1 MNCRPTPN
9 QLLNITQQD
18 SEPALGS
25 KHDTGDEEYSFVREL
40 EYIDGLDESA
50 EEEADENAEPT
61 TEESGE
67 SDDKEDQPSADLDE
81 HDADEEDD
89 EEVRP
94 AKVAK
99 LENMRRHLR
108 QVRMASEVREA
119 GGVDEPSTQI
129 EDEDSTTVAALNIME
144 GERAASTDVDLSSS
158 TASLPEVND
167 EATERNPADA
177 AAHEENPSGS
187 SSSGRNERKRSHTH
201 A

>member
-1 MNCRPTPN
+1 M
-9 QLLNITQQD
+9 
-18 SEPALGS
+18 GS
-25 KHDTGDEEYSFVREL
+25 KYGSGKTPADEEYSFIREL
-40 EYIDGLDESA
+40 EYMDGL
-50 EEEADENAEPT
+50 EEADEEEDDEDAEPT

-67 SDDKEDQPSADLDE
+67 SDDKEDQPSTDLDE

-108 QVRMASEVREA
+108 QRRVASEVREA
-119 GGVDEPSTQI
+119 RGADEPSTQI

-144 GERAASTDVDLSSS
+144 GERAASTDVDESSS

-177 AAHEENPSGS
+177 AAHEKS
-187 SSSGRNERKRSHTH
+187 S
-201 A
+201 

>member
-1 MNCRPTPN
+1 MDPYGAGGSHFPQPHRSRHTPN

-25 KHDTGDEEYSFVREL
+25 KHDTCGAEYSFVREL

-61 TEESGE
+61 TDESGE
-67 SDDKEDQPSADLDE
+67 SAESDESANLDE

-119 GGVDEPSTQI
+119 RGVDEPSTQI

-144 GERAASTDVDLSSS
+144 GERAASTDVDESSS

-177 AAHEENPSGS
+177 AAHEKIS
-187 SSSGRNERKRSHTH
+187 
-201 A
+201 

>member
-1 MNCRPTPN
+1 MDPYGAGGSHFPQPHRSRHTPN

-25 KHDTGDEEYSFVREL
+25 KHDTCGAEYSFVREL

-61 TEESGE
+61 TDESGE
-67 SDDKEDQPSADLDE
+67 SAESDESANLDE

-89 EEVRP
+89 EDVRP

-99 LENMRRHLR
+99 LEAMRMHLR
-108 QVRMASEVREA
+108 QVRVASEVREA
-119 GGVDEPSTQI
+119 RGADEPSTQI

-144 GERAASTDVDLSSS
+144 GARAAATDVDESSS

-177 AAHEENPSGS
+177 AAHEKIS
-187 SSSGRNERKRSHTH
+187 
-201 A
+201 

>member
-1 MNCRPTPN
+1 MDPYGAGGSHHPQPQRSRHTPN

-25 KHDTGDEEYSFVREL
+25 KHDTCGAEYSFVREL

-119 GGVDEPSTQI
+119 GGVDEPST
-129 EDEDSTTVAALNIME
+129 
-144 GERAASTDVDLSSS
+144 
-158 TASLPEVND
+158 
-167 EATERNPADA
+167 
-177 AAHEENPSGS
+177 
-187 SSSGRNERKRSHTH
+187 
-201 A
+201 